1 MPIYVSDDIVLK
13 DNTISTAQS
22 NADVQ
27 IVPNGSGSLAID
39 TVSITGNTIKTNS
52 SNANLELDL
61 SERPIKSAPVIT
73 IPEREAPGN
82 SAKI

>member
-13 DNTISTAQS
+13 DNSISTAQS

-39 TVSITGNTIKTNS
+39 TVSIRGNQ
-52 SNANLELDL
+52 
-61 SERPIKSAPVIT
+61 IT
-73 IPEREAPGN
+73 
-82 SAKI
+82 S

>member
-39 TVSITGNTIKTNS
+39 TVSTVSYTHLTLPTI
-52 SNANLELDL
+52 
-61 SERPIKSAPVIT
+61 
-73 IPEREAPGN
+73 REV
-82 SAKI
+82 